1 MSRSAHRSASGPAV
15 PALAVSVRV
24 GLASAAMALAL
35 SACAQTAPPPPPAPS
50 SDSFSAGISFD
61 AKAVDKDLQVP
72 VYPGATPMI
81 EHKDDKSG
89 VTMSLWGGLFG
100 MSVSAGKFQSRD
112 DVDSVGRYYRKALTR
127 YGTLLDCGDPQ
138 VARGKPK
145 DGGPMT
151 CDDDKPEPGGQLYKV
166 GQAKNFRVVAI
177 KPLQD
182 GTTQIAIARVQFR

>member
-1 MSRSAHRSASGPAV
+1 MSRSVHRSASASAV
-15 PALAVSVRV
+15 PTLAVSVRV

-35 SACAQTAPPPPPAPS
+35 GACAQTAPPPPPAAS

-72 VYPGATPMI
+72 VYPGATPLI

-112 DVDSVGRYYRKALTR
+112 DVDSIGRYYRKALTR

-166 GQAKNFRVVAI
+166 GQAKNFRVVSI
-177 KPLQD
+177 KPLKD
-182 GTTQIAIARVQFR
+182 GTTQIGIARVQLR